1 MTMFASSRSAVF
13 IRSSSI
19 VPGWF
24 QDCRSDQRGSA
35 VNDMKTTAM
44 FVLLLALCSSF
55 QLIIAGE
62 SKNASQPHI
71 IFILADDLVSS

>member
-1 MTMFASSRSAVF
+1 MMTVFASSRSAVL
-13 IRSSSI
+13 IDH
-19 VPGWF
+19 PPLF
-24 QDCRSDQRGSA
+24 QAGSRTADQISEVRL
-35 VNDMKTTAM
+35 KTSAM